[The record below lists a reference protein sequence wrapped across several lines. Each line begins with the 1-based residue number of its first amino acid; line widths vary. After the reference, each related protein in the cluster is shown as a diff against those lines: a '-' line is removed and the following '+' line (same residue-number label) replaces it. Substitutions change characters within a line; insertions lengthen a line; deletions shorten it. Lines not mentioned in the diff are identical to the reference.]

1 MDIQMSDLG
10 PLFTPCTSG
19 DFPSGG
25 QTVQLKELNALD
37 ELTFTICLW
46 HGMKDIFSIAA
57 SQDIL
62 EGPWNILW

>member
-25 QTVQLKELNALD
+25 QTVQLKELKAFD
-37 ELTFTICLW
+37 ELTLPFVC
-46 HGMKDIFSIAA
+46 GIA
-57 SQDIL
+57 
-62 EGPWNILW
+62 